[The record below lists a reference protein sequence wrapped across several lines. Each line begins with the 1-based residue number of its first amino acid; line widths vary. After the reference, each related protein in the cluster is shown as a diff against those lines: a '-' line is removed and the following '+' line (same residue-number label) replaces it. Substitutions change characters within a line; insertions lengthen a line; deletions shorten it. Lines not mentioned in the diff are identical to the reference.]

1 MRVFASCSSYTLGQM
16 TSPVDACALISGAV
30 GDMSREQLLPAVHAL
45 RELRR
50 LDVEVELRVDGGST
64 YLAKSRS
71 RHLAAAL
78 ESTCDVWLTIDDDLD
93 TTRETLALLLAAVD
107 TADEPRISFA
117 PYLLRHGSDVAFG
130 GGSDVACV
138 EWTPITVERQ
148 VTNGLGGPFGHV
160 RPGHVRR
167 AVRGGFG
174 LVAMNRKALELVQLT
189 VPSFRDNDGK
199 MKPAAFLEQLN
210 AAGEWLGDDLAFYSR
225 MRGSGVVVEGLLT
238 GETTHAGQRLD
249 LSTLR

>member
-30 GDMSREQLLPAVHAL
+30 GDVSREQLLPAVHAL
-45 RELRR
+45 RELRK
-50 LDVEVELRVDGGST
+50 LDVEIELRVDGGST

-93 TTRETLALLLAAVD
+93 TTRETLALLLAAVASR
-107 TADEPRISFA
+107 TGPSICFA

-138 EWTPITVERQ
+138 EWSPVYLERP
-148 VTNGLGGPFGHV
+148 VGYVVDGPSGF
-160 RPGHVRR
+160 VRR

-174 LVAMNRKALELVQLT
+174 LVAMNRAALEVVQLT

-225 MRGSGVVVEGLLT
+225 MKGSDVVIEGLLT